1 MSEHLETV
9 KGHLLD
15 LGLTITGE
23 NEVDDLVVV
32 DDEDNGIKQLVIDCE
47 PPIVILEQLI
57 GDVPPEPG
65 DLFTRLLQMNNTLV
79 HGAFALDETDGRI
92 FYRDTLQTAV
102 GKTAQ
107 VYMAIPARDA
117 GHGQVQMTV
126 SGQLTTLD
134 DAASD
139 GSAPSSVDVRDDV
152 VPHRRGDAGGR

>member
-1 MSEHLETV
+1 MSEQLETV

-65 DLFTRLLQMNNTLV
+65 DLFARLLQMNNTLV
-79 HGAFALDETDGRI
+79 HGAFALDETGRRI
-92 FYRDTLQTAV
+92 FYRDTLQLAN
-102 GKTAQ
+102 
-107 VYMAIPARDA
+107 
-117 GHGQVQMTV
+117 
-126 SGQLTTLD
+126 LD
-134 DAASD
+134 LNELE
-139 GSAPSSVDVRDDV
+139 GSIRALSLALAEN
-152 VPHRRGDAGGR
+152 GAELLAYWKK

>member
-1 MSEHLETV
+1 MSEQLETV

-23 NEVDDLVVV
+23 NEAEDLVVV

-79 HGAFALDETDGRI
+79 HGAFALDETGRRI
-92 FYRDTLQTAV
+92 FYRDTLQLAN
-102 GKTAQ
+102 
-107 VYMAIPARDA
+107 
-117 GHGQVQMTV
+117 
-126 SGQLTTLD
+126 LD
-134 DAASD
+134 LNELE
-139 GSAPSSVDVRDDV
+139 GSIRALSLALAEN
-152 VPHRRGDAGGR
+152 GAELLAYWKK

>member
-1 MSEHLETV
+1 MSEQLETV

-23 NEVDDLVVV
+23 NEADDLVVV

-79 HGAFALDETDGRI
+79 HGAFALDETGRRI
-92 FYRDTLQTAV
+92 FYRDTLQLAN
-102 GKTAQ
+102 
-107 VYMAIPARDA
+107 
-117 GHGQVQMTV
+117 
-126 SGQLTTLD
+126 LD
-134 DAASD
+134 LNELE
-139 GSAPSSVDVRDDV
+139 GSIRALSLALAEN
-152 VPHRRGDAGGR
+152 GAELLAYWKK